1 MKTIIVTLLIVL
13 TAYSQNNF
21 TAKDLNGKW
30 QSTRRGAELF
40 IEING
45 ATAIISS
52 VEKTKLTTNIVGG
65 AFYEGI
71 TYEGNGVWNAQRN
84 GWMYSG
90 TDSSKGHWE
99 KANKL
104 KLTLSSDKNTLTA
117 SGHWSYSRVNKF
129 TTTPAINVKPVMTK
143 GTNQE
148 PSTRNEKQVIV
159 EDFGGVKSKFT
170 ALTNNSNGETVI
182 AQFNNY
188 TKDKTATVIIKLN
201 NGNISY
207 QIIGPGAGFSAN
219 YKAKTIEVQ
228 VLYQSENETE
238 PFDLID
244 FVKDKV
250 RKKIIVRDGIIDSTG
265 SIGVRG

>member
-1 MKTIIVTLLIVL
+1 MKTIIVTLLTVL

-30 QSTRRGAELF
+30 QSTKPGAELF
-40 IEING
+40 IEIYG
-45 ATAIISS
+45 PTAIISS

-84 GWMYSG
+84 AWMYSG

-99 KANKL
+99 KSNKL
-104 KLTLSSDKNTLTA
+104 KLTLSADKNTLTA
-117 SGHWSYSRVNKF
+117 SGHWSYKRV
-129 TTTPAINVKPVMTK
+129 VKVITK
-143 GTNQE
+143 GDPVTTNGNNLE
-148 PSTRNEKQVIV
+148 SSTKNEKQVIL
-159 EDFGGVKSKFT
+159 EDFDGVKGKFT
-170 ALTNNSNGETVI
+170 LLTSNSNNEAVI

-188 TKDKTATVIIKLN
+188 TKDKTATVVVKLN
-201 NGNISY
+201 NGNISF
-207 QIIGPGAGFSAN
+207 QRIGPGAGFTAN
-219 YKAKTIEVQ
+219 YNAKTIEVQ
-228 VLYQSENETE
+228 VLYQDKNETE

-250 RKKIIVRDGIIDSTG
+250 RKQITVRKGTMVGTG
-265 SIGVRG
+265 SMGVRG